1 MRRTGILRGMPW
13 IDHEQATPA
22 QEETEMGRQTIQTQ
36 RAPQAIGPYS
46 QAVRVGDTVYLSGQI
61 PLDPETMQL
70 VAGDIEAEIR
80 RVFENLKAVAE
91 AAGGSLANAVKV
103 NVFLTDLSHFAK
115 VNDIMASYCTQPYP
129 ARAAVGV
136 AQLPRGARVEI
147 ECVLYLG

>member
-1 MRRTGILRGMPW
+1 
-13 IDHEQATPA
+13 
-22 QEETEMGRQTIQTQ
+22 MGRQIIQTN

-46 QAVRVGDTVYLSGQI
+46 QAVRAGDTVYLSGQI

-70 VAGDIEAEIR
+70 VTGDIDAEIR

-91 AAGGSLANAVKV
+91 AAGGTLANAVKF

-115 VNDIMASYCTQPYP
+115 VNDIMASYCAQPYA
-129 ARAAVGV
+129 ARAAIGV

-147 ECVLYLG
+147 ECILYLGA

>member
-1 MRRTGILRGMPW
+1 MS
-13 IDHEQATPA
+13 
-22 QEETEMGRQTIQTQ
+22 RQIIQTNG
-36 RAPQAIGPYS
+36 APQAIGPYS

-61 PLDPETMQL
+61 PLDPQTMQL
-70 VAGDIEAEIR
+70 VTGDIELEIR
-80 RVFENLKAVAE
+80 RVFENLKAVAQ

-115 VNDIMASYCTQPYP
+115 VNDIMAAYCTQPYP
-129 ARAAVGV
+129 ARAAIGV